1 MKQLVLVLIALTML
15 VPVPVIAAGD
25 ASVSRA
31 VFTTSLNDR
40 EPANDLQTVP
50 YGEKTVYFFTEVLN
64 ASGSSV
70 THLWT
75 YNDIEIARIKLNIGS
90 DQWRTWSSKQI
101 WHLTPGEIKV
111 QVLDPDNMILAEKTL
126 TIANKE

>member
-111 QVLDPDNMILAEKTL
+111 QVLDPDNMILVEKTL

>member
-25 ASVSRA
+25 ASISRA